1 MLELVMSGGQ
11 TGADQAGLRIA
22 KQFGI
27 PTGGWM
33 PSDWQTEAGPRP
45 DFQQLYGMKRLVDG
59 GYKER
64 TEANVRLSDGTI
76 RFAADFNSMGE
87 KCTLNA
93 IHENNKPHVDVD
105 INNPVSI
112 ASVAQWIRQNN
123 IRKLNIAGN
132 KQPAKPNAKAYRI
145 TEFTEQFLTELFME
159 LGFSKQPEQ
168 MI

>member
-33 PSDWQTEAGPRP
+33 PSDWQTGDGPRP
-45 DFQQLYGMKRLVDG
+45 DFEQLYGMKCLHHG

-64 TEANVRLSDGTI
+64 TEANVRLSNGTI
-76 RFAADFNSMGE
+76 RFAANFNSMGE

-93 IHENNKPHVDVD
+93 INDNNKPYMDID
-105 INNPVSI
+105 INNPVST
-112 ASVAQWIRQNN
+112 ASDVAAWIRKNN
-123 IRKLNIAGN
+123 IKKLNIAGN
-132 KQPAKPNAKAYRI
+132 TQPSNRNARAFMI
-145 TEFTEQFLTELFME
+145 TEFTEQFLTELFTE
-159 LGFSKQPEQ
+159 LGFKKT
-168 MI
+168 I

>member
-33 PSDWQTEAGPRP
+33 PLDWQTGAGPRP
-45 DFQQLYGMKRLVDG
+45 DFEQLYGMKCLHHG

-93 IHENNKPHVDVD
+93 INDNNKPYMDID
-105 INNPVSI
+105 INNPLSTPIV
-112 ASVAQWIRQNN
+112 VATWIRKNN
-123 IRKLNIAGN
+123 IKKLNIAGN
-132 KQPAKPNAKAYRI
+132 TQPAKPNAKAFKI
-145 TEFTEQFLTELFME
+145 TEFTEQFLSELFTE
-159 LGFSKQPEQ
+159 LGFKKT
-168 MI
+168 I

>member
-33 PSDWQTEAGPRP
+33 PSDWQTEDGSRP
-45 DFQQLYGMKRLVDG
+45 EFQQLYGMKCLHHG

-64 TEANVRLSDGTI
+64 TEANVRLSNGTI

-93 IHENNKPHVDVD
+93 ILDNNKPYMDID
-105 INNPVSI
+105 INNSLSTPIV
-112 ASVAQWIRQNN
+112 VATWIREKNVK
-123 IRKLNIAGN
+123 KLNIAGN
-132 KQPAKPNAKAYRI
+132 KQPAKPNAKAFKI
-145 TEFTEQFLTELFME
+145 TEFTEQFLTELFTA
-159 LGFSKQPEQ
+159 LGFKKTD
-168 MI
+168 

>member
-33 PSDWQTEAGPRP
+33 PSDWQTEAGSCPE
-45 DFQQLYGMKRLVDG
+45 FQQLYGMKCLHAG

-93 IHENNKPHVDVD
+93 INDNNKPYMDID
-105 INNPVSI
+105 INKPVGNAI
-112 ASVAQWIRQNN
+112 VVAAWIRKNN
-123 IRKLNIAGN
+123 IKKLNIAGN
-132 KQPAKPNAKAYRI
+132 KQPTKPNAKAFKI
-145 TEFTEQFLTELFME
+145 TEFTEQFLTELFTE
-159 LGFSKQPEQ
+159 LGFKKT
-168 MI
+168 I

>member
-33 PSDWQTEAGPRP
+33 PLDWQTGAGPRP
-45 DFQQLYGMKRLVDG
+45 DFEQLYGMKCLHHG

-64 TEANVRLSDGTI
+64 TEANVRLSNGTI
-76 RFAADFNSMGE
+76 RFAADFYSMGE

-93 IHENNKPHVDVD
+93 INDNNKPYMDID
-105 INNPVSI
+105 INNPVSTTI
-112 ASVAQWIRQNN
+112 VAKWIREKN
-123 IRKLNIAGN
+123 IKKLNIAGN
-132 KQPAKPNAKAYRI
+132 TQPAKPNAKAFKI
-145 TEFTEQFLTELFME
+145 TEFTEQFLSELFTE
-159 LGFSKQPEQ
+159 LGFKKT
-168 MI
+168 I

>member
-33 PSDWQTEAGPRP
+33 PLDWQTGAGPRP
-45 DFQQLYGMKRLVDG
+45 DFEQLYGMKCLHHG

-64 TEANVRLSDGTI
+64 TEANVRLSNGTI

-93 IHENNKPHVDVD
+93 INDNNKPYMDID
-105 INNPVSI
+105 INNPLSTAIV
-112 ASVAQWIRQNN
+112 VATWIRKKN
-123 IRKLNIAGN
+123 IKKLNIAGN
-132 KQPAKPNAKAYRI
+132 TQPAKPNAKAFKI
-145 TEFTEQFLTELFME
+145 TEFTEQFLSELFTE
-159 LGFSKQPEQ
+159 LGFKKT
-168 MI
+168 I

>member
-45 DFQQLYGMKRLVDG
+45 EFQQLYGMKCLHAG

-93 IHENNKPHVDVD
+93 IKDNNKPYMDID
-105 INNPVSI
+105 INNPVSTAI
-112 ASVAQWIRQNN
+112 VAKWIREKNV
-123 IRKLNIAGN
+123 RKLNIAGN
-132 KQPAKPNAKAYRI
+132 KQPANRNAWAFMI
-145 TEFTEQFLTELFME
+145 TEFTEQFLTELFTE
-159 LGFSKQPEQ
+159 LGFKKTD
-168 MI
+168 

>member
-33 PSDWQTEAGPRP
+33 PLDWQTGAGPRP
-45 DFQQLYGMKRLVDG
+45 DFEQLYGMKCLHHG

-76 RFAADFNSMGE
+76 RFAANFNSMGE

-93 IHENNKPHVDVD
+93 INDNNKPYMDID
-105 INNPVSI
+105 INNPLSTPIV
-112 ASVAQWIRQNN
+112 VATWIRKNN
-123 IRKLNIAGN
+123 IKKLNIAGN
-132 KQPAKPNAKAYRI
+132 TQPAKPNAKAFKI
-145 TEFTEQFLTELFME
+145 TEFTEQFLSELFTE
-159 LGFSKQPEQ
+159 LGFKKT
-168 MI
+168 I

>member
-33 PSDWQTEAGPRP
+33 PLDWQTGAGPRP
-45 DFQQLYGMKRLVDG
+45 DFEQLYGMKCLHHG

-93 IHENNKPHVDVD
+93 INDNNKPYMDID
-105 INNPVSI
+105 INNPLSTPIV
-112 ASVAQWIRQNN
+112 VATWIRKNN
-123 IRKLNIAGN
+123 IKKLNIAGN
-132 KQPAKPNAKAYRI
+132 TQPAKPNAKAFKI
-145 TEFTEQFLTELFME
+145 TEFTEQFLTELFTE
-159 LGFSKQPEQ
+159 LGFKKT
-168 MI
+168 I

>member
-33 PSDWQTEAGPRP
+33 PSDWQTEDGSRP
-45 DFQQLYGMKRLVDG
+45 EFQQLYGMKCFHTG

-76 RFAADFNSMGE
+76 RFAADFNSRGE

-93 IHENNKPHVDVD
+93 INDNNKPYMDID
-105 INNPVSI
+105 INNPVSTAI
-112 ASVAQWIRQNN
+112 VAKWIREKNVK
-123 IRKLNIAGN
+123 KLNIAGN
-132 KQPAKPNAKAYRI
+132 KQPANRNARAFMI
-145 TEFTEQFLTELFME
+145 TEFTEQFLSELFTE
-159 LGFSKQPEQ
+159 LGFKKT
-168 MI
+168 I

>member
-22 KQFGI
+22 KQFRI

-33 PSDWQTEAGPRP
+33 PSDWQTEDGSRP
-45 DFQQLYGMKRLVDG
+45 EFQQLYGMKCLHTG
-59 GYKER
+59 GYRER

-93 IHENNKPHVDVD
+93 ILDNYKPYMDID
-105 INNPVSI
+105 INNPVTTAI
-112 ASVAQWIRQNN
+112 VAKWIREKNVK
-123 IRKLNIAGN
+123 KLNIAGN
-132 KQPAKPNAKAYRI
+132 KQPANRNAKAFKI
-145 TEFTEQFLTELFME
+145 TEFTEQFLTELFTE
-159 LGFSKQPEQ
+159 LGFKKT
-168 MI
+168 I

>member
-33 PSDWQTEAGPRP
+33 PLDWQTGAGPRP
-45 DFQQLYGMKRLVDG
+45 DFEQLYGMKCLHHG

-64 TEANVRLSDGTI
+64 TEANVRLSNGTI
-76 RFAADFNSMGE
+76 RFAADFYSMGE

-93 IHENNKPHVDVD
+93 INDNNKPYMDID
-105 INNPVSI
+105 INNPVSTTI
-112 ASVAQWIRQNN
+112 VAKWIREKN
-123 IRKLNIAGN
+123 IKKLNIAGN
-132 KQPAKPNAKAYRI
+132 KQPAKPNARAFKI
-145 TEFTEQFLTELFME
+145 TEFTEQFLTELFTE
-159 LGFSKQPEQ
+159 LGFKKT
-168 MI
+168 I

>member
-33 PSDWQTEAGPRP
+33 PLDWQTGAGPRP
-45 DFQQLYGMKRLVDG
+45 DFEQLYGMKCLHHG

-76 RFAADFNSMGE
+76 RFAANFNSMGE

-93 IHENNKPHVDVD
+93 ILDNNKPYMDID
-105 INNPVSI
+105 INNPVST
-112 ASVAQWIRQNN
+112 ASDVAAWIRKNN
-123 IRKLNIAGN
+123 IKKLNIAGN
-132 KQPAKPNAKAYRI
+132 TQPANRNTRAFKI
-145 TEFTEQFLTELFME
+145 TEFTEQFLTELFTE
-159 LGFSKQPEQ
+159 LGFKKTT
-168 MI
+168 

>member
-33 PSDWQTEAGPRP
+33 PLDWQTGAGPRP
-45 DFQQLYGMKRLVDG
+45 DFEQLYGMKCLHHG

-64 TEANVRLSDGTI
+64 TEANVRLSNGTI

-93 IHENNKPHVDVD
+93 INDNNKPYMDID
-105 INNPVSI
+105 INNPLSTPIV
-112 ASVAQWIRQNN
+112 VATWIRKNN
-123 IRKLNIAGN
+123 IKKLNIAGN
-132 KQPAKPNAKAYRI
+132 TQPAKPNAKAFKI
-145 TEFTEQFLTELFME
+145 TEFTEQFLSELFTE
-159 LGFSKQPEQ
+159 LGFKKT
-168 MI
+168 I

>member
-33 PSDWQTEAGPRP
+33 PLDWQTGAGPRP
-45 DFQQLYGMKRLVDG
+45 DFEQLYGMKCLHHG

-64 TEANVRLSDGTI
+64 TEANVRLSNGTI

-93 IHENNKPHVDVD
+93 ILDNNKPYMDID
-105 INNPVSI
+105 INNPLSTPIV
-112 ASVAQWIRQNN
+112 VATWIRKNN
-123 IRKLNIAGN
+123 IKKLNIAGN
-132 KQPAKPNAKAYRI
+132 TQPAKPNAKAFKI
-145 TEFTEQFLTELFME
+145 TEFTEQFLSELFTE
-159 LGFSKQPEQ
+159 LGFKKT
-168 MI
+168 I

>member
-33 PSDWQTEAGPRP
+33 PLDWQTGAGPRP
-45 DFQQLYGMKRLVDG
+45 DFEQLYGMKCLHHG

-64 TEANVRLSDGTI
+64 TEANVRLSNGTI

-93 IHENNKPHVDVD
+93 INDNNKPYMDID
-105 INNPVSI
+105 INNPLSTPIV
-112 ASVAQWIRQNN
+112 VATWIRKNN
-123 IRKLNIAGN
+123 IKKLNIAGN
-132 KQPAKPNAKAYRI
+132 TQPAKPNAKAFKI
-145 TEFTEQFLTELFME
+145 TEFTEQFLTELFTE
-159 LGFSKQPEQ
+159 LGFKK
-168 MI
+168 II

>member
-33 PSDWQTEAGPRP
+33 PLDWQTGAGPRP
-45 DFQQLYGMKRLVDG
+45 DFEQLYGMKCLHHG

-64 TEANVRLSDGTI
+64 TEANVRLSNGTI

-93 IHENNKPHVDVD
+93 INDNNKPYMDID
-105 INNPVSI
+105 INNPLSTPIV
-112 ASVAQWIRQNN
+112 VATWIRKKN
-123 IRKLNIAGN
+123 IKKLNIAGN
-132 KQPAKPNAKAYRI
+132 TQPAKPNAKAFKI
-145 TEFTEQFLTELFME
+145 TEFTEQFLSELFTE
-159 LGFSKQPEQ
+159 LGFKKT
-168 MI
+168 I

>member
-33 PSDWQTEAGPRP
+33 PSDWQTEAGSRP
-45 DFQQLYGMKRLVDG
+45 EFQQLYDMKCLHTG

-93 IHENNKPHVDVD
+93 ILDNNKPYMD
-105 INNPVSI
+105 IDIDNPLSTPIV
-112 ASVAQWIRQNN
+112 VATWIRKIN
-123 IRKLNIAGN
+123 IKKLNIAGN
-132 KQPAKPNAKAYRI
+132 KQPANRNARAFMI
-145 TEFTEQFLTELFME
+145 TEFTEQFLTELFTE
-159 LGFSKQPEQ
+159 LGFKKT
-168 MI
+168 I

>member
-33 PSDWQTEAGPRP
+33 PSDWQTEDGSRP
-45 DFQQLYGMKRLVDG
+45 EFQQLYGMKCLHTG

-64 TEANVRLSDGTI
+64 TEANVRLSNGTI

-93 IHENNKPHVDVD
+93 INDNNKPYMDID
-105 INNPVSI
+105 INNPLST
-112 ASVAQWIRQNN
+112 ASDVVAWIRKNN
-123 IRKLNIAGN
+123 IKKLNIAGN
-132 KQPAKPNAKAYRI
+132 TQPANRNARAFKI
-145 TEFTEQFLTELFME
+145 TEFTEQFLTELFTE
-159 LGFSKQPEQ
+159 LGFKKTN
-168 MI
+168 

>member
-11 TGADQAGLRIA
+11 TGADQAGLQIA

-33 PSDWQTEAGPRP
+33 PLDWQTGTGPRP
-45 DFQQLYGMKRLVDG
+45 DFEQLYGMKCLHHG

-64 TEANVRLSDGTI
+64 TEANVRLSNGTI

-93 IHENNKPHVDVD
+93 INDNNKPYMDID
-105 INNPVSI
+105 INNPVSTAI
-112 ASVAQWIRQNN
+112 VVAAWIRKNN
-123 IRKLNIAGN
+123 IKKLNIAGN
-132 KQPAKPNAKAYRI
+132 TQPAKPNAKAFKI
-145 TEFTEQFLTELFME
+145 TEFTEQFLTELFTE
-159 LGFSKQPEQ
+159 LGFKKAT
-168 MI
+168 

>member
-11 TGADQAGLRIA
+11 TGADLAGLRIA

-45 DFQQLYGMKRLVDG
+45 EFQQLYGMKCLHAG

-93 IHENNKPHVDVD
+93 IKDNNKPYMDID
-105 INNPVSI
+105 INNPVTTAI
-112 ASVAQWIRQNN
+112 VAKWIREKNVK
-123 IRKLNIAGN
+123 KLNIAGN
-132 KQPAKPNAKAYRI
+132 KQPANRNARAFKI
-145 TEFTEQFLTELFME
+145 TEFTEQFLSELFTE
-159 LGFSKQPEQ
+159 LGFKKT
-168 MI
+168 I

>member
-33 PSDWQTEAGPRP
+33 PSDWQTEAGSRP
-45 DFQQLYGMKRLVDG
+45 EFQQLYGMKCLHTG

-64 TEANVRLSDGTI
+64 TEANVRLSNGTI
-76 RFAADFNSMGE
+76 RFAADFYSMGE

-93 IHENNKPHVDVD
+93 INDNNKPYMDID
-105 INNPVSI
+105 INNPVSTTI
-112 ASVAQWIRQNN
+112 VAKWIREKN
-123 IRKLNIAGN
+123 IKKLNIAGN
-132 KQPAKPNAKAYRI
+132 KQPAKPNAKAFKI
-145 TEFTEQFLTELFME
+145 TEFTEQFLTELFTE
-159 LGFSKQPEQ
+159 LGFKKTT
-168 MI
+168 

>member
-22 KQFGI
+22 QQFGI

-33 PSDWQTEAGPRP
+33 PLDWQTGAGPRP
-45 DFQQLYGMKRLVDG
+45 DFEQLYGMKCLHTG

-76 RFAADFNSMGE
+76 RFAANFNSMGE

-93 IHENNKPHVDVD
+93 INDNNKPYMDID
-105 INNPVSI
+105 INNPVSTTI
-112 ASVAQWIRQNN
+112 VAKWIREKN
-123 IRKLNIAGN
+123 IKKLNIAGN
-132 KQPAKPNAKAYRI
+132 KQPAKPNARAFKI
-145 TEFTEQFLTELFME
+145 TEFTEQFLTELFTE
-159 LGFSKQPEQ
+159 LGFKKT
-168 MI
+168 I